1 MARDFISIVAPV
13 FNEEDGIAEFVKQ
26 LYAVCYQI
34 SGYRFE
40 VILVNDGSTDHTA
53 QELELLKRHYP
64 FRTIT
69 LSRNCGQQQ
78 AILVGLRNAS
88 GRAAIV
94 LDADLQDPPEY
105 LPILIR
111 KWQEGADVVMCSR
124 VEGSHNFFKNFTSR
138 LFYRLLHLMDRMLP
152 VDCGDFYLVSQDI
165 LRKII
170 RYRREKIYLRGLVAR
185 LGQRRVIISTER
197 APRTTGKSNYTFG
210 KMLALASA
218 GFSFTIKGYDK

>member
-13 FNEEDGIAEFVKQ
+13 FNEEDGIAEFVKR
-26 LYAVCYQI
+26 LYDVCYQI

-69 LSRNCGQQQ
+69 LSQNCGQQQ

-88 GRAAIV
+88 GRAAVV

-124 VEGSHNFFKNFTSR
+124 KEGSSSFFKNFTSR

-152 VDCGDFYLVSQDI
+152 VDCGDFYLVNQDI
-165 LRKII
+165 LRKIN
-170 RYRREKIYLRGLVAR
+170 RYRQEKIYLRGLVAR

-197 APRTTGKSNYTFG
+197 APRVAGRSNYTLG
-210 KMLALASA
+210 KMLSLAGA
-218 GFSFTIKGYDK
+218 GLSFTIKGYDK